1 MNGGSRGEGVKAPKL
16 LINLSTIKASETAI
30 LLHVHVHVDY
40 NGFYP
45 HRSRMVD
52 HIGDLLGVAPQ
63 RGNDLLRVLLEDHG
77 ILVCSTCMYVGE
89 GRGGEGRGG
98 GRRGGKESTC
108 ISFKSPYHFPKLWI
122 NVHYM
127 YLSLQTTAYL
137 IHCIL
142 QSYEGFS
149 INYVDSFIGSP
160 P

>member
-1 MNGGSRGEGVKAPKL
+1 MVSTILMAHKHYRTTSALTLMIWRQALLSTAQIRTVVSGELVMPISYEWREQGEGVKAPKL

-89 GRGGEGRGG
+89 GRGGEGRGEE
-98 GRRGGKESTC
+98 RRERE
-108 ISFKSPYHFPKLWI
+108 
-122 NVHYM
+122 YM
-127 YLSLQTTAYL
+127 Y
-137 IHCIL
+137 
-142 QSYEGFS
+142 
-149 INYVDSFIGSP
+149 
-160 P
+160 